1 MEPYTIDPNL
11 VDMKDELLEGIKNA
25 LEGGRFEEDDL
36 PVILT
41 LTLAVSYFH
50 EVFVVAEK
58 ISRQLEHIN

>member
-1 MEPYTIDPNL
+1 MEPYTIDPKL
-11 VDMKDELLEGIKNA
+11 VDMKDELIEGINKA

-50 EVFVVAEK
+50 EFFKMASV
-58 ISRQLEHIN
+58 ISHQLEHIS